1 MISSRGDCDG
11 MHRDVERSGTHSTT
25 PTLSMSPSTIRG
37 ISADK
42 ITEEFV
48 EAAKFG
54 NSAKERKGEAS
65 FDWFIDRS
73 VT

>member
-1 MISSRGDCDG
+1 MYLLISWLYFRK
-11 MHRDVERSGTHSTT
+11 
-25 PTLSMSPSTIRG
+25 IRG

-54 NSAKERKGEAS
+54 NGAKERKGEAS
-65 FDWFIDRS
+65 FDRSVDRS
-73 VT
+73 VTWQNHYCPHFG

>member
-1 MISSRGDCDG
+1 MYFLISWLYFRK
-11 MHRDVERSGTHSTT
+11 
-25 PTLSMSPSTIRG
+25 IRG

-54 NSAKERKGEAS
+54 NGAKERKGEAS
-65 FDWFIDRS
+65 FDRSIDRS
-73 VT
+73 VTW